1 MIITIVKIIINEDK
15 LNIILKLFWMKTP
28 IIKMVKI
35 DKDKNISGNNMF
47 KLLIIFH
54 LVSNAN

>member
-1 MIITIVKIIINEDK
+1 MKKNNPSPDKNEDINEDK

-35 DKDKNISGNNMF
+35 DKDKNNSGNNMF
-47 KLLIIFH
+47 KLLIIFK
-54 LVSNAN
+54 